1 MLVGQQV
8 FWRQTVGLE
17 LPVEYH
23 QKENVKTGPSQCSAQ
38 VVDTD
43 VRFFLTNHSNRR
55 YDACHMSDV
64 LELSMVETALI
75 AKNEFRDP
83 IHGFIEV
90 YDHERNIID
99 TVEFQRLR
107 RIHQLGLTHYV
118 YHGAE
123 HSRFGHA
130 LGVMHLAGMATTKLI
145 DRHQGLISET
155 LDWDRLDTNSQ
166 KLRLILLAR
175 LAGLLH
181 DVGHA
186 PFSHTG
192 EAKLFPENANHE
204 NHGAT
209 IIRESQIAD
218 IIHSDSVLR
227 DLDITANE
235 VANLVISESTIA
247 AGFVQELISSPWD
260 VDKMDYLLRDSHYCG
275 VQYGTYDLGRILN
288 TLTLDPEPDSG
299 SLKLAIDEGGLHAL
313 EAFVL
318 ARYYMFTQIY
328 FHDVRRA
335 FDLVLT
341 DFIAELLATKTQN
354 GRYPNIDNI
363 GDYLAW
369 DDNFV
374 LAEANRLADP
384 CQKNLA
390 WRIINRQHPKAV
402 YETNDSPDAGVIRRA
417 ERDLAKAVAEHFQ
430 GLRCWTDKAIDHPDR
445 FRVAQMMVNFGS
457 DLPDWREFRNQS
469 QPLQGLQ
476 EINKFRLYAD
486 VRGEASLGNE
496 VRDFCRTFM
505 A

>member
-1 MLVGQQV
+1 MI
-8 FWRQTVGLE
+8 QTT
-17 LPVEYH
+17 PTA
-23 QKENVKTGPSQCSAQ
+23 KT
-38 VVDTD
+38 
-43 VRFFLTNHSNRR
+43 
-55 YDACHMSDV
+55 
-64 LELSMVETALI
+64 
-75 AKNEFRDP
+75 EFRDP

-99 TVEFQRLR
+99 TAEFQRLR

-123 HSRFGHA
+123 HSRFGHV
-130 LGVMHLAGMATTKLI
+130 LGVMHLAGTATNKLI
-145 DRHQGLISET
+145 DHHQGLISET
-155 LDWDRLDTNSQ
+155 LGWDQADISSQ
-166 KLRLILLAR
+166 KLRLVLLAR

-181 DVGHA
+181 DIGHA

-192 EAKLFPENANHE
+192 EVKLFPENASHE
-204 NHGAT
+204 SHGAT

-218 IIHSDSVLR
+218 IIHSDHVLR
-227 DLDITANE
+227 GLDITADE
-235 VANLVISESTIA
+235 VANLVISESTLA

-275 VQYGTYDLGRILN
+275 VQYGTYDLERILN

-299 SLKLAIDEGGLHAL
+299 SLKLAINVGGLHAL

-341 DFIAELLATKTQN
+341 DFISELLVAKTQT
-354 GRYPNIDNI
+354 GRYPDTDNI
-363 GDYLAW
+363 GDYLIW

-374 LAEANRLADP
+374 LAAANELADSQ
-384 CQKNLA
+384 QKNLA

-402 YETNDSPDAGVIRRA
+402 YETTDSPDAGVVRRA
-417 ERDLAKAVAEHFQ
+417 ERDLASAVTGRFE
-430 GLRCWTDKAIDHPDR
+430 GLRCWVDKAIDHPDR

-457 DLPDWREFRNQS
+457 NIPDWREFRNQS

-486 VRGEASLGNE
+486 VRGDIGLENQ

>member
-1 MLVGQQV
+1 MS
-8 FWRQTVGLE
+8 T
-17 LPVEYH
+17 
-23 QKENVKTGPSQCSAQ
+23 
-38 VVDTD
+38 
-43 VRFFLTNHSNRR
+43 SNPISK
-55 YDACHMSDV
+55 A
-64 LELSMVETALI
+64 
-75 AKNEFRDP
+75 EFRDP
-83 IHGFIEV
+83 IHGFIDV
-90 YDHERNIID
+90 YEHERYIID
-99 TVEFQRLR
+99 TSEFQRLR

-130 LGVMHLAGMATTKLI
+130 LGVMHLAGTATTKLI

-155 LDWDRLDTNSQ
+155 LDWDIRDLSAQ
-166 KLRLILLAR
+166 RLRLILLAR

-192 EAKLFPENANHE
+192 EAKLFPENSNHE

-209 IIRESQIAD
+209 VIRESQIAD
-218 IIHSDSVLR
+218 IIHNDPVCK
-227 DLDITANE
+227 DLAITADE
-235 VANLVISESTIA
+235 VASLVISESTLA

-275 VQYGTYDLGRILN
+275 VQYGTFDLGRILN
-288 TLTLDPEPDSG
+288 TLTLDPEAQSG
-299 SLKLAIDEGGLHAL
+299 SLKLAIDSGGLHAL

-341 DFIAELLATKTQN
+341 DFIAELLESSYSS
-354 GRYPNIDNI
+354 GRYPDCDEIPE
-363 GDYLAW
+363 YLKW
-369 DDNFV
+369 DDNWV
-374 LAEANRLADP
+374 LTAANQQADGSA
-384 CQKNLA
+384 KNLA

-402 YETNDSPDAGVIRRA
+402 YETGDSPDAGLMRKA
-417 ERDLAKAVAEHFQ
+417 ERTLSGEVNDRFPGVS
-430 GLRCWTDKAIDHPDR
+430 CWVDKAIDHPDR
-445 FRVAQMMVNFGS
+445 FRLAEMMVNFGAQY
-457 DLPDWREFRNQS
+457 PDWREFRNES
-469 QPLQGLQ
+469 KPLQGLQ

-486 VRGEASLGNE
+486 VRGDMNLENE
-496 VRDFCRTFM
+496 IRDFCRTFM